1 MTPKSDI
8 KAEAERLRGALEA
21 RGAVPFEA
29 DILQPAGALLDLYG
43 EDIRARA
50 FVTFDPLR
58 GEMML
63 RPDFTVPLVQAH
75 AANGAG
81 ATRYAYAGEIFRRQ
95 EDDASRPAE
104 YLQVG
109 FEVFGRAAA
118 EADAEVFATFAEL
131 LAPHGLRAAVGDIGL
146 LRAAVEGLPIS
157 DARKAFLL
165 HHLWRPKRFRALLG
179 QMGEPPTRP
188 LPDVPSEDTVEIGLR
203 TRSEVIARINALRT
217 EHAEPLLDLHAI
229 ELIDAL
235 LAVRETAPNALA
247 QLEDIAVD
255 MPSIKMAVDR
265 LSVRFEAIAARGVD
279 VAELGF
285 EASYGRTSLE
295 YYDGFVFGFYADAR
309 PDLPPVAS
317 GGRYDALTRVLG
329 GAAAMP
335 AVGGVIYPGR
345 ILELGTGA

>member
-50 FVTFDPLR
+50 FVTADPLR

-81 ATRYAYAGEIFRRQ
+81 ATRYVYAGEVFRRQ

-104 YLQVG
+104 YQQVG

-118 EADAEVFATFAEL
+118 EADAEVFATFADL
-131 LAPHGLRAAVGDIGL
+131 LRDLGLRAAVGDIGL
-146 LRAAVEGLPIS
+146 LRAAIDGLPIS
-157 DARKAFLL
+157 DARKAFLS

-179 QMGEPPTRP
+179 QMTQPSPRPMPEPPAET
-188 LPDVPSEDTVEIGLR
+188 TVEIGLR
-203 TRSEVIARINALRT
+203 SRGDVLARIDALAAER
-217 EHAEPLLDLHAI
+217 AEPLLDQSAVD
-229 ELIDAL
+229 LIDTL
-235 LAVRETAPNALA
+235 LAVRETAPNALE

-255 MPSIKMAVDR
+255 MSSITKAVER
-265 LSVRFEAIAARGVD
+265 LAGRFEAIAARGVD
-279 VAELGF
+279 IASLGF
-285 EASYGRTSLE
+285 EANFGRTSLE
-295 YYDGFVFGFYADAR
+295 YYDGFVFGFYADVR
-309 PDLPPVAS
+309 PDLPPIAT

-329 GAAAMP
+329 GADAMP
-335 AVGGVIYPGR
+335 AVGGVIRPGL
-345 ILELGTGA
+345 ILELAR

>member
-8 KAEAERLRGALEA
+8 KAEAERLRSALEA

-50 FVTFDPLR
+50 FVTSDPLR

-81 ATRYAYAGEIFRRQ
+81 ATRYVYAGEVFRRQ
-95 EDDASRPAE
+95 EDEASRPTE
-104 YLQVG
+104 YQQVG

-118 EADAEVFATFAEL
+118 EADAEVFATFVDL
-131 LAPHGLRAAVGDIGL
+131 LRDLSLRAAVGDIGL
-146 LRAAVEGLPIS
+146 LRAAIDGLPVS
-157 DARKAFLL
+157 DARKTFLS
-165 HHLWRPKRFRALLG
+165 HHLWRPKRFRTLLG
-179 QMGEPPTRP
+179 QMTQTPSRP
-188 LPDVPSEDTVEIGLR
+188 LPKPPADTAVEIGLR
-203 TRSEVIARINALRT
+203 SRGEVLTRIEALGAERT
-217 EHAEPLLDLHAI
+217 EPLLSKGAVD
-229 ELIDAL
+229 LIDAL

-255 MPSIKMAVDR
+255 MPSITKAVER
-265 LSVRFEAIAARGVD
+265 LAGRFEAIEARGVD
-279 VAELGF
+279 IASLGF

-309 PDLPPVAS
+309 PDLPPIAT

-329 GAAAMP
+329 GAEAMP
-335 AVGGVIYPGR
+335 AVGGVIRPGL
-345 ILELGTGA
+345 ILELAR